1 MSLIRAMNMLA
12 MGASQNINKEITMK
26 IVQCFQWGD
35 QHPTN
40 IRRKDIL
47 GVTKEMGK
55 TVIIL
60 FGGKSVMFVR
70 DSVDEIQAQL

>member
-1 MSLIRAMNMLA
+1 
-12 MGASQNINKEITMK
+12 MK